1 MAIFMYNVG
10 KCVIYI
16 YIIVH
21 FLKMSECTKIM
32 RTCTIKKNMGPR
44 SIYWHRVSLH
54 VVIEKLEAIIKII
67 EWNCFHFDFEHGEY
81 ISNHTLKRLR
91 KETTTK
97 RNIYLNQTQLVKWLP
112 FVPGLFTCVRSPDK
126 LLVPW
131 NSVGS
136 TIQITVV
143 LWKFT
148 SIIVL

>member
-1 MAIFMYNVG
+1 MYNVG

-32 RTCTIKKNMGPR
+32 RTCTIKKKIWALDS
-44 SIYWHRVSLH
+44 SIDTECISLH

-67 EWNCFHFDFEHGEY
+67 ERNCFHFDCEHGEY
-81 ISNHTLKRLR
+81 ILNHTLKKLEKKRLR
-91 KETTTK
+91 TK
-97 RNIYLNQTQLVKWLP
+97 RNIYMYLNQTRLVKTLP

-136 TIQITVV
+136 RIKITVV
-143 LWKFT
+143 L
-148 SIIVL
+148 

>member
-32 RTCTIKKNMGPR
+32 RTCTIKKNLGSR

-81 ISNHTLKRLR
+81 ISNHTLKNLER
-91 KETTTK
+91 K
-97 RNIYLNQTQLVKWLP
+97 QLQKEKYTLIKH
-112 FVPGLFTCVRSPDK
+112 S
-126 LLVPW
+126 
-131 NSVGS
+131 
-136 TIQITVV
+136 
-143 LWKFT
+143 
-148 SIIVL
+148 